1 MNMNKGV
8 KSENISSWKYY
19 LAILKNTILL
29 FALFMLTRIVFV
41 CYNAKY
47 FTSINQNDWLLL
59 IKGALQFDLSGILYV
74 NLLYI
79 LLAFF
84 PLPVS
89 WRKEKYFTK
98 TIQWVFVITN
108 GFALILNIVDT
119 IYFEFSQ
126 RRTTWSIFN
135 EFSHTDNLFKIFA
148 DAMVDHWILVVLA
161 LSFFPILYFAYS
173 SHTQKIKLTPNW
185 TYWTV
190 NVLVFLTVS
199 ASTVIGI
206 RGGVGRYVRP
216 ITISNANQYVN
227 KPIESSYILNTPF
240 TLIRTIEN
248 NSLPNFA
255 YFKDSNEP
263 ERIEPTVYYPPKN
276 SKMKK
281 LNVVVLIMESFG
293 REYIGSLNKE
303 LIGKDYEGY
312 TPFLDSIIANS
323 LTFETSLANGRKSID
338 AIPSVLASIPR
349 VGEPYFVGD
358 YGNNQVLSLAGELAK
373 KGYYSAFFHGA
384 PNGSMGFWAFAKT
397 SGFKDY
403 FGMTEYGSSKDFD
416 GTWAIWDE
424 PYFQYFANKM
434 NTFHEPFI
442 TSLFSASSHH
452 PYVIPESYKNEL
464 KEGTLPIHKCVRYT
478 DIALK
483 HFFEK
488 ASKMPW
494 FKRTIFV
501 ITGDHTNATNQPIY
515 QNDIGLHAVP
525 IIFYYSAGIAPEYRK
540 EIAQQ
545 IDIKPSILGFLGFDL
560 PFVAFG
566 TDVFHRKSENAFS
579 TNDENGV
586 YSFYSNEYLFQF
598 NGVKATALYNYKQD
612 RMQKVNLLSK
622 NKIQADKMELQL
634 KAILQTYQRRMREND
649 LIIKTKLK
657 IN

>member
-1 MNMNKGV
+1 
-8 KSENISSWKYY
+8 
-19 LAILKNTILL
+19 
-29 FALFMLTRIVFV
+29 
-41 CYNAKY
+41 
-47 FTSINQNDWLLL
+47 
-59 IKGALQFDLSGILYV
+59 
-74 NLLYI
+74 
-79 LLAFF
+79 
-84 PLPVS
+84 
-89 WRKEKYFTK
+89 
-98 TIQWVFVITN
+98 
-108 GFALILNIVDT
+108 
-119 IYFEFSQ
+119 
-126 RRTTWSIFN
+126 
-135 EFSHTDNLFKIFA
+135 
-148 DAMVDHWILVVLA
+148 
-161 LSFFPILYFAYS
+161 
-173 SHTQKIKLTPNW
+173 
-185 TYWTV
+185 
-190 NVLVFLTVS
+190 
-199 ASTVIGI
+199 
-206 RGGVGRYVRP
+206 
-216 ITISNANQYVN
+216 
-227 KPIESSYILNTPF
+227 
-240 TLIRTIEN
+240 
-248 NSLPNFA
+248 
-255 YFKDSNEP
+255 
-263 ERIEPTVYYPPKN
+263 
-276 SKMKK
+276 
-281 LNVVVLIMESFG
+281 
-293 REYIGSLNKE
+293 
-303 LIGKDYEGY
+303 
-312 TPFLDSIIANS
+312 
-323 LTFETSLANGRKSID
+323 
-338 AIPSVLASIPR
+338 

-403 FGMTEYGSSKDFD
+403 FGMTEYGSTKDFD

-424 PYFQYFANKM
+424 AYFQYFADKM

-488 ASKMPW
+488 ARKMPW

-525 IIFYYSAGIAPEYRK
+525 IIFYYPAGIAAEYRK

-545 IDIKPSILGFLGFDL
+545 IDIKPSILGFLGYDL

-622 NKIQADKMELQL
+622 DKIQADKMELQL
-634 KAILQTYQRRMREND
+634 KAILQTYQRRMKEND
-649 LIIKTKLK
+649 LTVSTKPK